1 MFTEVW
7 SFLSFSAGSFGGND
21 EEMMG
26 ATEKGGGT
34 SVMKL
39 LI

>member
-7 SFLSFSAGSFGGND
+7 SFLSFSAGSFGGNN

-26 ATEKGGGT
+26 ATERGGT